1 METVYGGG
9 RPTMDGDATMEM
21 PNGEA
26 VNHGTAEHS
35 KKDRYG
41 LNMRRWA
48 ARHEADIESRL
59 AQGADPKSL
68 LDWHVRKLQWLQH
81 ERLVHLIV
89 LFITIML
96 FLVALAFV
104 TLVPSTMPVSLVIY
118 LILLVLLAFYL
129 RHYFFLENTVQ
140 HWYRTAEELHERA
153 ENS

>member
-81 ERLVHLIV
+81 ARLVHLIV

>member
-1 METVYGGG
+1 
-9 RPTMDGDATMEM
+9 MDGDATMEM

-59 AQGADPKSL
+59 AQGSDPKSL

-89 LFITIML
+89 LFITIVL